1 MNYKLR
7 TKNKA
12 FSLAEAMMA
21 TVVLGIAAAGV
32 LLPFASGA
40 AVRAEGA
47 RRTLAAML
55 AGNLMERFINT
66 PFDDLV
72 IDGGG
77 YVDEP
82 QGQIRDASGTLLS
95 DPAYAKFSRS
105 ATYEYDASQPFFMI
119 VTVSVKYDG
128 DEIISLSRL
137 ISK

>member
-55 AGNLMERFINT
+55 AGNLMERFIDT

-72 IDGGG
+72 LDGGG

-82 QGQIRDASGTLLS
+82 QGQIRDASGTLLT

-105 ATYEYDASQPFFMI
+105 ATYQYDVSQPFFII
-119 VTVSVKYDG
+119 VTVCVKYDG
-128 DEIISLSRL
+128 NEIISLNRL

>member
-1 MNYKLR
+1 
-7 TKNKA
+7 
-12 FSLAEAMMA
+12 MA

-32 LLPFASGA
+32 LLPFTSGA
-40 AVRAEGA
+40 AIRAEGTH
-47 RRTLAAML
+47 RTIAAML

-72 IDGGG
+72 LDGGG

-105 ATYEYDASQPFFMI
+105 ATYQYDATQPFFII
-119 VTVSVKYDG
+119 VTVCVKYDG
-128 DEIISLSRL
+128 NEIISLSRL